1 MAQLPN
7 TIDCSQ
13 ELPDPPTRQP
23 LPAGDY
29 TVHIIED
36 TMKPTKKGD
45 GEYLELKMEVLEG
58 DHKGRWIFDRLNLR
72 NPNATAV
79 EISERTLVAL
89 GKACGIQNLTDSSQ
103 LRGIPITATV
113 KVRKSEAYGDSN
125 DVASYSR
132 LTGSV
137 SGGAPAQS
145 GAAGSVP
152 TPPWGQNPP
161 F

>member
-1 MAQLPN
+1 MAQLP
-7 TIDCSQ
+7 TRIDCTQ
-13 ELPDPPTRQP
+13 ELPDPPSRQP

-89 GKACGIQNLTDSSQ
+89 GKACGIQNLTDSGQ

-125 DVASYSR
+125 DVSGYSR
-132 LTGSV
+132 MTKSAA
-137 SGGAPAQS
+137 APAT
-145 GAAGSVP
+145 AAPSSLT
-152 TPPWGQNPP
+152 TPPWGEDAP

>member
-1 MAQLPN
+1 MAQLP
-7 TIDCSQ
+7 TSIDCSQ
-13 ELPDPPTRQP
+13 ELPSLPTREP
-23 LPAGDY
+23 LPEGDY

-58 DHKGRWIFDRLNLR
+58 SHKGRWLFDRLNLR
-72 NPNATAV
+72 NPNKTAV

-89 GKACGIQNLTDSSQ
+89 GKACGIQSLTDSSQ

-113 KVRKSEAYGDSN
+113 KVKQSEAYGASN
-125 DVASYSR
+125 DVSGYSR
-132 LTGSV
+132 MTKSAA
-137 SGGAPAQS
+137 APAT
-145 GAAGSVP
+145 AAPSSLT
-152 TPPWGQNPP
+152 TPPWGENAP